1 MTQTIFIT
9 GASSGMGKH
18 TAKLFQSKGW
28 NVVATMRSPEKET
41 ELTEL
46 ENVLVLRLDVTD
58 HDSINAARDAAV
70 AAFGKVD
77 VLLNNAGY
85 GAFGPLETFPMA
97 GIEKQFATNVL
108 GLIATTKA
116 FIPHMR
122 ENASGTIVNVSS
134 MGGRITFPLA
144 SLYHGTKYAVEGF
157 TESLR
162 YELEAFG
169 VRVKLVEPGNVN
181 TDFSSRSLEFVM
193 DQNIQEYLPTAGG
206 MNKLFEKMA
215 PDASEVGAASDVIW
229 SAATD
234 GSDTFRYVVG
244 EDARKILSY
253 RNSQDD
259 DAFHTTMKDMMK

>member
-9 GASSGMGKH
+9 GASSGIGKH
-18 TAKLFQSKGW
+18 TAKFFHSKGW
-28 NVVATMRSPEKET
+28 NVVATMRSPENET

-58 HDSINAARDAAV
+58 HDSIHAARDAAV
-70 AAFGKVD
+70 AAYGKID

-116 FIPHMR
+116 FIPRMR
-122 ENASGTIVNVSS
+122 ANASGTIVNVSS

-144 SLYHGTKYAVEGF
+144 SLYHSTKYAVGGF

-169 VRVKLVEPGNVN
+169 VRVKLIEPGNVK
-181 TDFSSRSLEFVM
+181 TDFSGRSLEFVM
-193 DQNIQEYLPTAGG
+193 DQNIPEYLPTAGG
-206 MNKLFEKMA
+206 MTKLFEKLA
-215 PDASEVGAASDVIW
+215 PEASEVSAACEAIW

-234 GSDTFRYVVG
+234 GSDTLRYVVG
-244 EDARKILSY
+244 EDARKILSQ
-253 RNSQDD
+253 RNAQAD
-259 DAFHTTMKDMMK
+259 DAFHTTLKNMMK